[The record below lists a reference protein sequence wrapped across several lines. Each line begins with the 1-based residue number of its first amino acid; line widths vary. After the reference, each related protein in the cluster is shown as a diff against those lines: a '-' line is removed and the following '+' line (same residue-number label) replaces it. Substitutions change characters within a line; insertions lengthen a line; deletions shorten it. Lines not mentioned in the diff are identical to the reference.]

1 MVTIVDA
8 VDRQGDIQNW
18 IDMKREELIHLGINY
33 GFLDKKTIK
42 CSQDLDELINL
53 YIQRQRKI
61 LC

>member
-1 MVTIVDA
+1 MVTVVDA